1 MLYNEYEQ
9 LRIKYYEAQ
18 NKCDEILSEKEALF
32 QLTQPKAITLDK
44 EKVCGGGG
52 NNIFDTYLI
61 KKEEKKI
68 DQRLEEANN
77 ILKNRKQLLEIKEQE
92 LRKSKNWTDVIF
104 VYYFIEK
111 MPVKHIEKRI
121 PYSARQIFRI
131 IKQIRCHEMSLK

>member
-44 EKVCGGGG
+44 EKVSGGGG

-92 LRKSKNWTDVIF
+92 LRKSKTGQMLF
-104 VYYFIEK
+104 LFI
-111 MPVKHIEKRI
+111 I
-121 PYSARQIFRI
+121 S
-131 IKQIRCHEMSLK
+131 